1 MQKFIAANMKT
12 LPTIL
17 TILTI
22 LIFSFFCSC
31 VDRNPTK
38 NQDNDGTTDSIINC
52 YELIG
57 QLPNLTIENSK
68 YYGKV
73 FLEVF
78 YDSTKNSFEKYLIV
92 RSTIWKKSDKSVFS
106 HYDSDTKMSVPEI
119 YTEIIKEI
127 KNRVDNSDL
136 KLKRKENIE
145 KCEDVNWL
153 ILPVEV
159 K

>member
-1 MQKFIAANMKT
+1 MKCI
-12 LPTIL
+12 PTIL
-17 TILTI
+17 TILI
-22 LIFSFFCSC
+22 LSLSCSR
-31 VDRNPTK
+31 VDRNQAN
-38 NQDNDGTTDSIINC
+38 NQDNNEKTDSVINC

-57 QLPNLTIENSK
+57 KLPNLTFVNSK

-73 FLEVF
+73 FLGVT
-78 YDSTKNSFEKYLIV
+78 YDSTNNSFEKYLIV
-92 RSTIWKKSDKSVFS
+92 RSAIWKKSDKSVFS
-106 HYDSDTKMSVPEI
+106 DYYSDTKMPIPEF

-136 KLKRKENIE
+136 KLKRKGNIE

>member
-1 MQKFIAANMKT
+1 MKT
-12 LPTIL
+12 IQ

-22 LIFSFFCSC
+22 LIISSFCSC
-31 VDRNPTK
+31 VNKNQTK
-38 NQDNDGTTDSIINC
+38 NQDNNEKTDSVINC
-52 YELIG
+52 NELIG
-57 QLPNLTIENSK
+57 KLPNLTIENTK

-73 FLEVF
+73 FLGVT
-78 YDSTKNSFEKYLIV
+78 YDSTKNSFEKYLIM

-106 HYDSDTKMSVPEI
+106 EYDSDTKMPLPEI

>member
-1 MQKFIAANMKT
+1 MKT
-12 LPTIL
+12 LL

-22 LIFSFFCSC
+22 LIISFFCSC
-31 VDRNPTK
+31 VDRKQTQ
-38 NQDNDGTTDSIINC
+38 NQDNDEKTDSVINC

-57 QLPNLTIENSK
+57 QLPNLTIDNPK

-73 FLEVF
+73 FLEVIF
-78 YDSTKNSFEKYLIV
+78 DSTKNSFEKYLIV
-92 RSTIWKKSDKSVFS
+92 RSTIWKKSDKLVFS
-106 HYDSDTKMSVPEI
+106 NYDSDTKMPVPEI

>member
-1 MQKFIAANMKT
+1 MKT
-12 LPTIL
+12 LITIL
-17 TILTI
+17 TLVII
-22 LIFSFFCSC
+22 SFFYSC
-31 VDRNPTK
+31 AERNQTK
-38 NQDNDGTTDSIINC
+38 SKDNDENTVSVINC

-57 QLPNLTIENSK
+57 QIPNLTIENPK

-73 FLEVF
+73 FLEVI

-106 HYDSDTKMSVPEI
+106 NFDSDTKMAVPEI
-119 YTEIIKEI
+119 YTQIIKEI

-136 KLKRKENIE
+136 KLKRKENTK
-145 KCEDVNWL
+145 KCDDVNWL